1 MDDQKPDTR
10 VWFGGVEVH
19 FVGWTTYGL
28 VYTRVGSMQTL
39 ANLTK
44 STVRRLL
51 RDGTLRVEGFR
62 PDWAN
67 PDLIV
72 DDDTGQLTLPAA
84 ANTPNHDASPAE
96 TVETAESTEPAG
108 TTDSAESAKSAEE
121 SAKGDVTE

>member
-10 VWFGGVEVH
+10 VWFGGVEVQ
-19 FVGWTTYGL
+19 FVGWTNYGL
-28 VYTRVGSMQTL
+28 VYTRVGSVQTL

-62 PDWAN
+62 PDWAD

-72 DDDTGQLTLPAA
+72 DDDTGQLTPPATA
-84 ANTPNHDASPAE
+84 STPDHDASPAKP
-96 TVETAESTEPAG
+96 VGST
-108 TTDSAESAKSAEE
+108 DE
-121 SAKGDVTE
+121 SAKGNVTE